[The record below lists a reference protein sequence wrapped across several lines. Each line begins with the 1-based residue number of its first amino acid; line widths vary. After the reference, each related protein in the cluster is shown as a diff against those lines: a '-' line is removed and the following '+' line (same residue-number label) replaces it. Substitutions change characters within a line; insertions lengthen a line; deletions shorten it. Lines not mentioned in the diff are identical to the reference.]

1 MPTPGGAGMPM
12 PTPMPMPM
20 PTPTPAPAV
29 PGGDALPAPRPA
41 MPSPSKASLY
51 DRLGGAK
58 AIEAVTDEFLKV
70 LTSDAR
76 IVANPDVAKRAGA
89 IDLGTLRR
97 HVIDFISMAA
107 GGNVAYHGRDM
118 RSAHA
123 GLNIT
128 EAEWAAGVDDLVKVL
143 DQFKVPAAEKGE
155 LLGAVASIKGDVVT
169 GKTLYERLGGL
180 KAIEAVTDDFLARLT
195 KNEVVMGNEAVKKR
209 LGAADMDALRM
220 HVIFFIA
227 KATGGPVTYTGRDM
241 KSSHTGL
248 AITHAEW
255 VAAAGELVAT
265 LDAFKVP
272 EAEKSELLGAVSALE
287 ADIVQAPAASAETPA
302 AK

>member
-1 MPTPGGAGMPM
+1 MA
-12 PTPMPMPM
+12 
-20 PTPTPAPAV
+20 
-29 PGGDALPAPRPA
+29 PA
-41 MPSPSKASLY
+41 MPAAAKASLY
-51 DRLGGAK
+51 DRLGGAR

-70 LTSDAR
+70 LTADAR
-76 IVANPDVAKRAGA
+76 IVSNPDVAKRAGA

-128 EAEWAAGVDDLVKVL
+128 DAEWAAGVEDLEKVL
-143 DQFKVPAAEKGE
+143 DQFKVPAGEKGE
-155 LLGAVASIKGDVVT
+155 LLAAAASIKADVVT

-180 KAIEAVTDDFLARLT
+180 KAIEAVTDDFLGRLA
-195 KNEVVMGNEAVKKR
+195 KNEIVMGNAAVAKR
-209 LGAADMDALRM
+209 LAAANPDALRM

-241 KSSHTGL
+241 KSSHAGL
-248 AITHAEW
+248 GITDAEW
-255 VAAAGELVAT
+255 NAAAGELTAT
-265 LDAFKVP
+265 LDVFKVP
-272 EAEKSELLGAVSALE
+272 DAEKNELLGAVSGLK
-287 ADIVQAPAASAETPA
+287 ADIVQAAPSSP
-302 AK
+302 K